1 MVGNVVM
8 VCMCGGGGGDDGGG
22 GGRFS
27 HCHGNHE

>member
-8 VCMCGGGGGDDGGG
+8 VCMCGGGGDDGGG